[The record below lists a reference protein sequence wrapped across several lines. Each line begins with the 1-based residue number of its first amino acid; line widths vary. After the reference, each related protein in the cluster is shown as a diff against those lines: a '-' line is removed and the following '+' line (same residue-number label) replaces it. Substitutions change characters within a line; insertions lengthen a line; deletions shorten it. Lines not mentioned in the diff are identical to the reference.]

1 MENEAFEELL
11 GIQDDEHIEEKQVKI
26 GATAGRHQTMML
38 NKEEQKEMKV
48 M

>member
-1 MENEAFEELL
+1 MLFLNGHGPNES
-11 GIQDDEHIEEKQVKI
+11 DEHIEEKQVKI

-38 NKEEQKEMKV
+38 NKEEQKEMKL